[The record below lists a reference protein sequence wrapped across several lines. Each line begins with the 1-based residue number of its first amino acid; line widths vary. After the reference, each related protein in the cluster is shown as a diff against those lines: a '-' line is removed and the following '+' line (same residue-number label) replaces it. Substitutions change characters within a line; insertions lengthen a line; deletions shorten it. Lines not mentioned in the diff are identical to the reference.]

1 MTYKGVAAGQ
11 WIRQERGLLQ
21 GCPCSPLL
29 TAGFLPVWSVQ
40 VRLAGVKA
48 LSFVDDRLVFSKQGN
63 FQQLVQAKENSD
75 GFDAACGFICRASKC
90 AIAARPSAAALELAK
105 QCHYVLSDRVKVL
118 GLVHLI
124 GHRNCISFDKDV
136 RSKIRC
142 RTNCISHLPVPSSVR
157 AVMIKQLVLPL
168 CGWATGLVAHDQK
181 MLADMRGDILHA
193 IQGRGLQDMPRIIA
207 LELMGWEC
215 DPVGSSLLNTL
226 HAGIRYHLRHP
237 RWIEQIGVDIAL
249 TPWHQFV
256 PAVTHVLD
264 LLGWW
269 VTPDHGFI
277 QRRDSHG
284 VLRTFEIGVDN
295 ETVIQQWVYSYL
307 RRQEAITCGRIKKDR
322 HRYDDVQNLASGL
335 NLQRPEQWWHCLFA
349 GHKKQ
354 WKKADSEWMRHAAK
368 ATGCSVWNSFP
379 GLRLT
384 ADDARAQCMCGQ
396 VLPSRPHLMW
406 ACEATA
412 SFHQGLLAP
421 VDRVEERLFAKPL
434 PEFPSPPIVVD
445 PGGLV
450 NEMADLLDQIPLIS
464 DHCFVAT
471 DGAMKH
477 DVACFAVVCPGTD
490 RAISAGVAGEDQGSF
505 RAEIEAIR
513 LVLRGA
519 LLSIQGQFRF
529 STLVIVSDCQ
539 AAIDVAQ
546 GACGEVPLLASSLHR
561 LIADLEGFGCF
572 VQFVWVPSHDKRS
585 PTFVA
590 HPLAGEAQLR
600 AWNAWVDRT
609 AKYCLD
615 RRLHGSARHSWHIR
629 ALHAADWEE
638 RTVATLAAVHEH
650 YNGYAANLR

>member
-1 MTYKGVAAGQ
+1 MLASAIISATLG
-11 WIRQERGLLQ
+11 GL
-21 GCPCSPLL
+21 S
-29 TAGFLPVWSVQ
+29 
-40 VRLAGVKA
+40 R
-48 LSFVDDRLVFSKQGN
+48 
-63 FQQLVQAKENSD
+63 
-75 GFDAACGFICRASKC
+75 
-90 AIAARPSAAALELAK
+90 LELT
-105 QCHYVLSDRVKVL
+105 L
-118 GLVHLI
+118 
-124 GHRNCISFDKDV
+124 
-136 RSKIRC
+136 RS
-142 RTNCISHLPVPSSVR
+142 LPG
-157 AVMIKQLVLPL
+157 K
-168 CGWATGLVAHDQK
+168 
-181 MLADMRGDILHA
+181 
-193 IQGRGLQDMPRIIA
+193 
-207 LELMGWEC
+207 
-215 DPVGSSLLNTL
+215 
-226 HAGIRYHLRHP
+226 
-237 RWIEQIGVDIAL
+237 
-249 TPWHQFV
+249 FV

-368 ATGCSVWNSFP
+368 AFA

-490 RAISAGVAGEDQGSF
+490 RAISAGVAGRTKVVSELRLKPSVWCFVVPFCPFKVSF
-505 RAEIEAIR
+505 
-513 LVLRGA
+513 VLA
-519 LLSIQGQFRF
+519 LWS
-529 STLVIVSDCQ
+529 
-539 AAIDVAQ
+539 
-546 GACGEVPLLASSLHR
+546 LLAIAKLPLMWRREPAGKFLFWLHHF
-561 LIADLEGFGCF
+561 ID
-572 VQFVWVPSHDKRS
+572 
-585 PTFVA
+585 
-590 HPLAGEAQLR
+590 
-600 AWNAWVDRT
+600 
-609 AKYCLD
+609 
-615 RRLHGSARHSWHIR
+615 
-629 ALHAADWEE
+629 
-638 RTVATLAAVHEH
+638 
-650 YNGYAANLR
+650 